1 VAKLVILNLRRAENC
16 LISKVIFSEFSLKIA
31 LKFRRDAEKNFSYL
45 QSVRC
50 RIYDFFKMTLG
61 KTPKAENSRKRESAS
76 CRIKKI
82 VENSNRRG
90 AEVPLFQKTAFGKM
104 PKAPQIVFLFLLHIL
119 KNGF

>member
-1 VAKLVILNLRRAENC
+1 MFVKTCN
-16 LISKVIFSEFSLKIA
+16 SEFKASGKL
-31 LKFRRDAEKNFSYL
+31 LDFRIFIEKCIEVSA
-45 QSVRC
+45 RC
-50 RIYDFFKMTLG
+50 RIYDFFKMTFG

-104 PKAPQIVFLFLLHIL
+104 PKAPQIFFLFLLHIL
-119 KNGF
+119 KNVF